1 MYIGEEGGY
10 TSRPIEPGASQD
22 DGLLEAVRGLVARFI
37 RTSRGAGGRGAT
49 RAPPPQRGN
58 VPKLR
63 QYRRFDEALPACSGT
78 CMFFITSLDV
88 MIGTPLEIFT
98 TADKR

>member
-49 RAPPPQRGN
+49 RAPPPNVAMCPNCGN
-58 VPKLR
+58 TVGLTK
-63 QYRRFDEALPACSGT
+63 RFPRVVARVC
-78 CMFFITSLDV
+78 FYY
-88 MIGTPLEIFT
+88 
-98 TADKR
+98 